1 MTGWR
6 DDTEQLGA
14 AGLGQRRRQGRLA
27 ETRCLT
33 AFFAGAILS
42 EKWREA
48 DELKEKAIEAY
59 RNEKHAIGK
68 MYMKKWDAAVDEIL
82 ALNKQIRDLN
92 KE

>member
-1 MTGWR
+1 MLKLVIKTVR
-6 DDTEQLGA
+6 KELVKRKEVSYLEEQK
-14 AGLGQRRRQGRLA
+14 RR
-27 ETRCLT
+27 
-33 AFFAGAILS
+33 
-42 EKWREA
+42 KWREA

-82 ALNKQIRDLN
+82 ALNKKIRDLN